1 MRRGLE
7 LRVRALEAAVPPEDE
22 VLKPPFP
29 QRLLDAWKE
38 SGQQLDLPDAA
49 TLRQHQR
56 GQRVVARAGRHRR

>member
-7 LRVRALEAAVPPEDE
+7 LRVRALEAAVPDE
-22 VLKPPFP
+22 AEVQKSPFP
-29 QRLLDAWKE
+29 QWLLDAWQE

-56 GQRVVARAGRHRR
+56 GQRVVATAGRHRR